1 MEQRKGFKMSRNLK
15 VLGLAIGAVLALSA
29 VMASAA
35 MAVPQFTA
43 SEYPAQITGSNT
55 KGSEVFSTEGGKVE
69 CDSHFISHSQGAAS
83 STLTV
88 TPKYTECQAFG
99 FLSATVNTEE
109 CSYVFHATDTITET
123 EPVHRH
129 YWRHHV
135 DVVCPTGQSIKVTAS
150 TCKAEIKGQAA
161 SEQHGAA
168 INQGLTT
175 VKTENLAGG
184 SVTVTPNVSGIAYT
198 VTQDGF
204 LCPFGGTGNKTDG
217 TYTGDVTV
225 SRVGGGSVSVSGS

>member
-1 MEQRKGFKMSRNLK
+1 MKGKKMIRNLK
-15 VLGLAIGAVLALSA
+15 VLGLAIAAVLALSA

-35 MAVPQFTA
+35 MAAEFTA
-43 SEYPAQITGSNT
+43 SSYPATITGSNT
-55 KGSEVFSTEGGKVE
+55 KGSEVFKTEGGNVE
-69 CDSHFISHSQGAAS
+69 CNSHFVSHSQSAAS

-88 TPKYTECQAFG
+88 TPTYTSCDAFG

-150 TCKAEIKGQAA
+150 TCKAEIKSQT
-161 SEQHGAA
+161 
-168 INQGLTT
+168 GLTT
-175 VKTENLAGG
+175 VKTENIAGG
-184 SVTVTPNVSGIAYT
+184 SVTVTPDVSGIAYT

-217 TYTGDVTV
+217 KYTGDVTV